1 MKILHIGDNV
11 KHGHRFNGYYISEL
25 LNDVGHDS
33 VHLVWDKNLK
43 AEKTYGIN
51 ERNNSNASLQRIGKK
66 LNEFYG
72 TSGLFYSFSYDLLFD
87 KNFLECDIVHLHLI
101 HNHFFGIEFLPILSK
116 LKPIVWTFHDPWPLT
131 GHCVHFFSC
140 NQWQTGCGNCKQ
152 LETHFKVNHDSTALN
167 WQIKKIIFESSNINV
182 ITTSQWMTDLINK
195 SKFFNNSKIFEVP
208 FGIDLKIFYKQTDRQ
223 SLRNL
228 YNIPHNHIV
237 IGFRSTNSS
246 FKGINLLQE
255 LVKKLTNFSNITLVT
270 FQEKGLFSNFNKKIN
285 IVELGWIEDDQRMS
299 IAYNLLDIFIMP
311 SYAETFGMMAI
322 EAMAC
327 ELALIVMNRTALE
340 HITMPVKSGVICFD
354 YDNADDL
361 YEKTNTLICN
371 HELRNQIGQNSR
383 KIVQQYYT
391 KDTYLNNIL
400 SVYKSIIENT
410 KISAESQFVISQ
422 QLNLNRQNINPEIYM
437 VSKTEYQIST
447 ILKYFYP
454 INWLKGLSKINN
466 KIKNA
471 INKF

>member
-11 KHGHRFNGYYISEL
+11 KHGHRFNGFYISEL
-25 LNDVGHDS
+25 LNEVGHDS

-43 AEKTYGIN
+43 ADKTYSIK
-51 ERNNSNASLQRIGKK
+51 ERNNSNTSLQQIGKK
-66 LNEFYG
+66 LNDFYG

-140 NQWQTGCGNCKQ
+140 NQWQTGCGNCNQ

-167 WQIKKIIFESSNINV
+167 WQIKKIIFESSNIN
-182 ITTSQWMTDLINK
+182 IISTSQWMTDLVSK
-195 SKFFNNSKIFEVP
+195 SHFFNNSKIFEVP
-208 FGIDLKIFYKQTDRQ
+208 FGIDLNIFYKQTDRQ

-228 YNIPHNHIV
+228 YKIPHNHIV

-255 LVKKLTNFSNITLVT
+255 LVEKLTNFSNITLVT
-270 FQEKGLFSNFNKKIN
+270 FQEKGLFSKFNKKIN
-285 IVELGWIEDDQRMS
+285 IVELGWIEDDKRMS

-327 ELALIVMNRTALE
+327 ELALIVMNGTALE
-340 HITMPVKSGVICFD
+340 HITMPEKSNVQSFE
-354 YDNADDL
+354 YANATNL
-361 YEKTNTLICN
+361 YEKVIYLIN
-371 HELRNQIGQNSR
+371 NRSIRSEIGKKSR
-383 KIVQQYYT
+383 IVVEEYYS
-391 KDTYLNNIL
+391 KEIYLNNIIE
-400 SVYKSIIENT
+400 VYKNVLTNT
-410 KISAESQFVISQ
+410 NISAEAKFVIDQ
-422 QLNLNRQNINPEIYM
+422 QLKTRRFITNPQIYIVDKYGYFISKFLNL
-437 VSKTEYQIST
+437 
-447 ILKYFYP
+447 FYP
-454 INWLKGLSKINN
+454 INWLKVIKIIIN
-466 KIKNA
+466 KIKNE

>member
-11 KHGHRFNGYYISEL
+11 KHGHRFNGFYISEL
-25 LNDVGHDS
+25 LNEVGHDS
-33 VHLVWDKNLK
+33 IHLVWDKNLNSK
-43 AEKTYGIN
+43 KTFEIKGKN
-51 ERNNSNASLQRIGKK
+51 ESNKSLQQIGKK
-66 LNEFYG
+66 LNDFYG

-101 HNHFFGIEFLPILSK
+101 HNHFFGIEFLPIISK

-167 WQIKKIIFESSNINV
+167 WQIKKIIFDSSNINV
-182 ITTSQWMTDLINK
+182 IATSQWMTDLIKN
-195 SKFFNNSKIFEVP
+195 SQFFNNSKIYEVP
-208 FGIDLKIFYKQTDRQ
+208 FGIDLNIFYKQTDKL

-255 LVKKLTNFSNITLVT
+255 LVEKLTNLSNITLVT
-270 FQEKGLFSNFNKKIN
+270 FQEKGLFSKFNKNIN
-285 IVELGWIEDDQRMS
+285 IVELGWIEDDKNMS
-299 IAYNLLDIFIMP
+299 NAYNLLDIFIMP

-327 ELALIVMNRTALE
+327 ELALIVMNGTALE
-340 HITMPVKSGVICFD
+340 HITMPEKSNVQCFE
-354 YDNADDL
+354 YANATNL
-361 YEKTNTLICN
+361 YEKVIYLIN
-371 HELRNQIGQNSR
+371 NRNIRSEIGKKSR
-383 KIVQQYYT
+383 IVVEEYYS
-391 KDTYLNNIL
+391 KEIYLNNIIE
-400 SVYKSIIENT
+400 VYKNVLT
-410 KISAESQFVISQ
+410 NANISAEANYVIDQ
-422 QLNLNRQNINPEIYM
+422 QLKTKRIITNPQIYIVDKYGYFISNILY
-437 VSKTEYQIST
+437 
-447 ILKYFYP
+447 LFYP
-454 INWLKGLSKINN
+454 INWLKVIKVIIN
-466 KIKNA
+466 KIKNG